1 MAFRLMTQLFNTTA
15 WRCDPV
21 LSIDGEGARMK
32 RSFEAIERS
41 FYVSDPPVERLIG
54 LPVNQRLHP
63 SDSLT
68 G

>member
-1 MAFRLMTQLFNTTA
+1 
-15 WRCDPV
+15 
-21 LSIDGEGARMK
+21 MK

-41 FYVSDPPVERLIG
+41 FYVSDLPVERLIG
-54 LPVNQRLHP
+54 LPVTQRLHP